1 MKPIRW
7 GICLAGALLIAGCQD
22 RMAMTSDSPGVY
34 SEPATVVDPV
44 GIRPIPPIP
53 ATLHGC
59 WDFIMPTD
67 PDEPGSQHRLV
78 VTATTITEIEPSG
91 ERKVATADFVER
103 VTPMSIEGRYSYDDQ
118 FGRATLA
125 TGLTLDASGTLERD
139 EGDAG
144 GSSYRRCDGPAGSAE
159 RGR

>member
-1 MKPIRW
+1 MV
-7 GICLAGALLIAGCQD
+7 
-22 RMAMTSDSPGVY
+22 MTSNSPDVY
-34 SEPATVVDPV
+34 REPTRIAANPV

-53 ATLHGC
+53 AVLHGC

-67 PDEPGSQHRLV
+67 PDEPGSQHRLI
-78 VTATTITEIEPSG
+78 VTPTTIAEIAPSG

-103 VTPMSIEGRYSYDDQ
+103 VSTTSIKGRYSYDDQ

-125 TGLTLDASGTLERD
+125 TGLTLEAGETLEKD

-144 GSSYRRCDGPAGSAE
+144 GSSYRRCEEPDGAGE
-159 RGR
+159 RG